1 MTSSR
6 NPLVWND
13 NFAAGV
19 QEIDEQHMILV
30 DLLNNTRVKLLP
42 ESDTKVMEQIILDL
56 LSYALYH
63 FETEERLMDEYD
75 YSIGSPQDA
84 DEHLDQHRTFSAK
97 VVSARKALTSGEKIS
112 AEELLQFLTE
122 WLVNHILKTDFKL
135 ANYIQEKR
143 KGVEAQKS

>member
-1 MTSSR
+1 MTGSR
-6 NPLVWND
+6 DPLVWNES
-13 NFAAGV
+13 FVAGV

-30 DLLNNTRVKLLP
+30 DLLNSAKVKLLP

-63 FETEERLMDEYD
+63 FDTEERLMGEYD
-75 YSIGSPQDA
+75 YNKESPQDA
-84 DEHLDQHRTFSAK
+84 HAHLDQHRTFSAK

-112 AEELLQFLTE
+112 AEDLLQFLTE

-135 ANYIQEKR
+135 ADYIQEKR
-143 KGVEAQKS
+143 SSTKDMNR